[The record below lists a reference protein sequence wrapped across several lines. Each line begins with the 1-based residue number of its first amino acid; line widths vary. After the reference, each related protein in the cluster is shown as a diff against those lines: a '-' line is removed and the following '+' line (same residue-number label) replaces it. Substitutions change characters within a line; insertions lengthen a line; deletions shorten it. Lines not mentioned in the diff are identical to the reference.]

1 MNLIEPWF
9 LWVLWLGFLIITA
22 TQFLRR
28 VGRAFRR
35 VSRRI
40 ARSVRRV
47 RRYQRKFAKTDAS
60 IYSSIQHS
68 SAKHVK
74 DILDKKGKSWGKEK
88 DIKKEAKNRVALEIE
103 KELQES
109 PMREMRSLVD
119 KTIDESINLALLE
132 EISRRGDQLNITR
145 IPPIFKYLG
154 TLIFPL
160 LTAGVL
166 GLITAYYPDR
176 IPPGR
181 WIIIDPQR
189 PPTGGNPPPID
200 PIQVVQTS
208 LINAA
213 VYGIG
218 ALALVG
224 IIRLIRRR

>member
-9 LWVLWLGFLIITA
+9 LWAFWLSFLIITA

-160 LTAGVL
+160 LTAGV
-166 GLITAYYPDR
+166 
-176 IPPGR
+176 
-181 WIIIDPQR
+181 
-189 PPTGGNPPPID
+189 
-200 PIQVVQTS
+200 
-208 LINAA
+208 
-213 VYGIG
+213 
-218 ALALVG
+218 
-224 IIRLIRRR
+224 